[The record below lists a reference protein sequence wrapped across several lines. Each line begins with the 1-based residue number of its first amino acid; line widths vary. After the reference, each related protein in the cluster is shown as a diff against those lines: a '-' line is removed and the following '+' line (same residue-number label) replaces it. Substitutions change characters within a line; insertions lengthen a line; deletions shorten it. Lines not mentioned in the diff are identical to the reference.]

1 VTQHH
6 EGLTLE
12 SDLAILRWQ
21 RLMEQALTGLNSQV
35 MPATHD
41 EALGLLAYVEPA
53 FERIELAAGWRYIY
67 GPARAVKGLSRGN
80 TRFGTDAVIY
90 PTSW

>member
-6 EGLTLE
+6 EGLKPE

-53 FERIELAAGWRYIY
+53 FERIELSAGWRYTTKNS
-67 GPARAVKGLSRGN
+67 PLHVSRFVAH
-80 TRFGTDAVIY
+80 TI
-90 PTSW
+90 